1 MSGSAAPNWDDT
13 FDQAGSQYDVDP
25 ALLKAIQ
32 QVENAPGDPN
42 ATSKAGAKGLMQL
55 MPGTASSV
63 GVTDRGDPQQSI
75 FGGAA
80 YLRQMLDSSNGD
92 IPTALARYNAGPS
105 GNLNNPQTQAYVP
118 KVAAAYKLAQAN
130 TGTATD
136 ATAAPSSTTPSAAP
150 APDPDA
156 ARLADLNAQW
166 GVGSSGTSLQ
176 TAPTTSAPAAS
187 PPPASADPDAAR
199 LSALNAQWGVAPQP
213 ASVTTAGGQQDSG
226 DLPAPQPADT
236 TPAPTVP
243 SNLDNFGS
251 GVRQGFITAPSQLA
265 GRLQSYAMGVDK
277 AIPALG
283 ALDAATG
290 YTPKSVQT
298 SNNALAA
305 SNAQFQAGAGQTGYG
320 QTGNALGNALITAPA
335 YMAGGAALG
344 AVAKGAAATVATVPY
359 LGRTANAL
367 APLVAGEGGST
378 LAGKVAA
385 GGVSGAV
392 QGSLAGGGLAL
403 ATGGSAFA
411 GATSGAMSGAAGG
424 SAGGALGYVG
434 GKIASGLGIGTGPKA
449 LPQPEGATATA
460 SADDLG
466 PGSTGTPAVDAPPP
480 DLAPQSIKALAD
492 KIPAAPIGISSDPLK
507 QGSHAET
514 VIQTM
519 SGGQMP
525 TIVPSQIPGV
535 NLTAGPA
542 TGNAGTAQLERWAR
556 QVNPLAFQPV
566 DNANQAARVT
576 FLKGITGQ
584 PDDLSSAIDARDAY
598 ANQTLEGPDGIFA
611 DAPPV
616 SVSPVQDALDTIKA
630 SAGYKARGQVRSSV
644 DQMQSSL
651 DALTDEDGTA
661 APSDLYNGL
670 RKSLDDLQGGLS
682 QNANATPQAAREIG
696 QVRSA
701 LDDTVEPAAPGF
713 AAYRASYAQQ
723 SQQIGAQQY
732 LQGQLAGVLGSDGAK
747 PLTTTN
753 LNNVITG
760 IQKAQL
766 PGAKTA
772 PTAPVMSVSPDQL
785 QGLVTLR
792 NDLNRE
798 TNMNRTMAPGSN
810 TFGNF
815 GTNALMS
822 TIGSKGATGATL
834 DVGAGIIGDALSG
847 LGGTAGIA
855 IGLGSRVVRNA
866 LAERQVSANA
876 GINTAL
882 IQRLARPSMIR
893 GAMPT
898 APNALATPPGGPGS

>member
-32 QVENAPGDPN
+32 HVENAPGDPN

-63 GVTDRGDPQQSI
+63 GVTDRSDPQQSI

-80 YLRQMLDSSNGD
+80 YLRQMLDSSKGD
-92 IPTALARYNAGPS
+92 IPTALARYNAGPNGDLS
-105 GNLNNPQTQAYVP
+105 NPETQAYVP
-118 KVAAAYKLAQAN
+118 KVAAAYQRFAQAD

-136 ATAAPSSTTPSAAP
+136 ATPTPPSSAASSAALP
-150 APDPDA
+150 PDPDA

-166 GVGSSGTSLQ
+166 GVGSSTSTSAQ
-176 TAPTTSAPAAS
+176 AAPTASAP
-187 PPPASADPDAAR
+187 ADPDAAR
-199 LSALNAQWGVAPQP
+199 LSALNAQWGVAPQQAP
-213 ASVTTAGGQQDSG
+213 AADAGE
-226 DLPAPQPADT
+226 LPAPQPGDT
-236 TPAPTVP
+236 TSAPATP

-251 GVRQGFITAPSQLA
+251 GVRQGFLTAPSQLA
-265 GRLQSYAMGVDK
+265 GRLQSTAMGIDR

-283 ALDAATG
+283 NLDAAAG
-290 YTPKSVQT
+290 YTPQSVRA
-298 SNNALAA
+298 SNNALAQQTT
-305 SNAQFQAGAGQTGYG
+305 NFQAGAGQTGYG
-320 QTGNALGNALITAPA
+320 QTGNALGNALISAPA
-335 YMAGGAALG
+335 YMAGGAVLG
-344 AVAKGAAATVATVPY
+344 GIAKGAAATVATVPY
-359 LGRTANAL
+359 LGATANAL

-392 QGSLAGGGLAL
+392 QGGLAGGGLAL
-403 ATGGSAFA
+403 ATGGNALA
-411 GATSGAMSGAAGG
+411 GATSGAGMGLAGG

-466 PGSTGTPAVDAPPP
+466 PGSTGTPAIDAPPP
-480 DLAPQSIKALAD
+480 DLTPQSIKALAD
-492 KIPAAPIGISSDPLK
+492 KIPAAPIGVSGDPLK

-514 VIQTM
+514 VIRTM
-519 SGGQMP
+519 AGGQMP

-535 NLTAGPA
+535 KLTAGPA
-542 TGNAGTAQLERWAR
+542 TGNAGAAQLERWAR

-584 PDDLSSAIDARDAY
+584 PDDLSSAIDARDTY

-651 DALTDEDGTA
+651 DALTGEDGTA
-661 APSDLYNGL
+661 APGDLYNGL
-670 RKSLDDLQGGLS
+670 RKSMDDLQGGLS

-713 AAYRASYAQQ
+713 AAYRANYAQR

-747 PLTTTN
+747 PLTTAS
-753 LNNVITG
+753 LNSVITG

-766 PGAKTA
+766 PGSKTA
-772 PTAPVMSVSPDQL
+772 PTAPVMAVTPEQL

-792 NDLNRE
+792 NDMNRE
-798 TNMNRTMAPGSN
+798 TGMNRTMAPGSN

-822 TIGSKGATGATL
+822 TIESKGPAGTTL
-834 DVGAGIIGDALSG
+834 DVGAGIIADTLAGMGGPGALAVG
-847 LGGTAGIA
+847 LGTSAIRNQLARRTAT
-855 IGLGSRVVRNA
+855 
-866 LAERQVSANA
+866 ANA
-876 GINTAL
+876 GVNEAL

-893 GAMPT
+893 GAMPS